1 MLLKNKTS
9 LIATLLFALVTGCNA
24 FQASSPPTGHLPD
37 SISAHA
43 GVDRQLVW
51 SDEFDYTGIPDPSK
65 WDYEEGYV
73 RNNEL
78 QYYTKSRPE
87 NARVEN
93 GMLIIETRKEPSSGH
108 KYTSASLT
116 TKDRADW
123 LYGRI
128 EVRAKLPAGRGMWTS
143 IFTLGDNI
151 DDIGWPACG
160 EIDIMENVG
169 FYPDRV
175 YATVHTEAYNHI
187 LKTHKSSS
195 LPVPQP
201 SKEFHV
207 YAIEWF
213 HDKIDFFVDETRYFT
228 FENEGTGRGV
238 WPFDKKH
245 FLIINAAVGGS
256 LGGRQGVDDSI
267 FPQKFYVD
275 YVRVYQGN

>member
-1 MLLKNKTS
+1 MKNKTA
-9 LIATLLFALVTGCNA
+9 LIAALLFALVTGCNA
-24 FQASSPPTGHLPD
+24 FQTS
-37 SISAHA
+37 
-43 GVDRQLVW
+43 VDRQLVW
-51 SDEFDYTGIPDPSK
+51 SDEFDYTGIPAPSK

-78 QYYTKSRPE
+78 QYYTKSRVE

-116 TKDRADW
+116 TKDKADW

-160 EIDIMENVG
+160 EIDIMENIG
-169 FYPDRV
+169 SYPDRV
-175 YATVHTEAYNHI
+175 YATVHTEAYNHK
-187 LKTHKSSS
+187 LKTHKGSS
-195 LPVPQP
+195 LYVPQP
-201 SKEFHV
+201 YKEFHV

-213 HDKIDFFVDETRYFT
+213 HDKIDFFVDDTRYFH
-228 FENEGTGRGV
+228 FENKGTGRGV
-238 WPFDKKH
+238 WPFDKKQ
-245 FLIINAAVGGS
+245 FFIINAAVGGG
-256 LGGRQGVDDSI
+256 LGSRQAVDDSI

-275 YVRVYQGN
+275 YVRVYKGN